1 MAKTNRPTSW
11 ELGVEKLLVKHA
23 LKHPENFKWQ
33 VQGLGMLRTYLRD
46 DWRLHIWDKSVRTPE
61 VSPLHEHPWDLHST
75 IVAGTLYNTRY
86 INTDPNDQFTWD
98 VESKRKVYNGA
109 VIKCGEGA
117 CTLTDVK
124 PFSLYEMPRETYFE
138 GDTYTQTK
146 DEIHKSDAEDG
157 TVTLVYRT
165 FYPEREKAR
174 VYWETGQF
182 VSAEPRRA
190 TEEEVKTIT
199 KRALNRWF
207 VEGSR

>member
-1 MAKTNRPTSW
+1 MNSRPTEW
-11 ELGVEKLLVKHA
+11 HLGVEKLLVKHA

-46 DWRLHIWDKSVRTPE
+46 DWRLHIWDKSVRTPN

-86 INTDPNDQFTWD
+86 FPVTEYPGPLSLP
-98 VESKRKVYNGA
+98 VMKYNGA

-117 CTLTDVK
+117 CTLTDVQPFYLAEK
-124 PFSLYEMPRETYFE
+124 PYETYFE
-138 GDTYTQTK
+138 GDSYYQSK
-146 DEIHKSDAEDG
+146 DEIHKTDAEDG

-174 VYWETGQF
+174 VYWRTGEF

-190 TEEEVKTIT
+190 TEEEIKRIT
-199 KRALNRWF
+199 KTALDRWF
-207 VEGSR
+207 L